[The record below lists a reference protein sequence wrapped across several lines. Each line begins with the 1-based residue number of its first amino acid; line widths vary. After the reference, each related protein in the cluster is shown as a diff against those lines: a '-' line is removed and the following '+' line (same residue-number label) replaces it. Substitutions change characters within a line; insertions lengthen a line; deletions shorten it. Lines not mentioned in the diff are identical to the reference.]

1 MAVNVGDI
9 IAPINIAEPYSA
21 MGITPSGDWD
31 VVEPIA
37 LKGDVRK
44 WSFYKPVIADK
55 PGEMIMPDDFYAV
68 NDGFSFVTYSYP
80 ASAIQA
86 AMPQT
91 DGNWAYN
98 RPIENVH
105 WGRSSDWDGY
115 NHNDTKSWFDLS
127 FTKTGDTIGVRTH
140 RRGSVVWEFPQMFKA
155 TESWHGAK
163 TEVYSVGLIFQKKG
177 TPAVGTA
184 TFYRFGTN
192 LNVSDGEEYD
202 MTFSASEAQSNL
214 DSGTYYVI
222 PCITTYMTGGKWQTL
237 RSDSSYGVW
246 YAFPPTNYSSM
257 ATYTV
262 GSSMTS
268 TLDNVTVDF
277 YGGSEVGGTTYR
289 FENITLTLNNSG
301 AALNGVNVSA
311 RFKDYQYIT
320 AGNSE
325 QFISQSVDIPQQ
337 GSVDIEVNFD
347 KSEYGYIDVE
357 FIERAHIEVTLMY
370 GTESKTFDIYPFE

>member
-1 MAVNVGDI
+1 MAVNGGVISSPVNIGD
-9 IAPINIAEPYSA
+9 PYTALGVS
-21 MGITPSGDWD
+21 PSGDYN
-31 VVEPIA
+31 VGEPIFA
-37 LKGDVRK
+37 KGDIRK
-44 WSFYKPVIADK
+44 WSFYKPVVADK
-55 PGEMIMPDDFYAV
+55 VGVMAMPDEFYAV
-68 NDGFSFVTYSYP
+68 NDGFSFVTYSNP

-86 AMPQT
+86 AMSQT
-91 DGNWAYN
+91 DGNWLYN
-98 RPIENVH
+98 RPQDNLH
-105 WGRSSDWDGY
+105 WARLADWDGY

-140 RRGSVVWEFPQMFKA
+140 RRGSVVWEFPQMFKT
-155 TESWHGAK
+155 TENWHGSK

-177 TPAVGTA
+177 TSAVGTA

-192 LNVSDGEEYD
+192 LSVSDGEEYD
-202 MTFSASEAQSNL
+202 ITFSASEAQSNL

-222 PCITTYMTGGKWQTL
+222 PCVTTYMTGSKWQTL

-277 YGGSEVGGTTYR
+277 YGGYEVGGTTYR
-289 FENITLTLNNSG
+289 FEYISLTLNNSG

>member
-1 MAVNVGDI
+1 MAVNGGVISSPVNIGD
-9 IAPINIAEPYSA
+9 PYTALGVS
-21 MGITPSGDWD
+21 PSGDYN
-31 VVEPIA
+31 VGEPIFT
-37 LKGDVRK
+37 KGDIRK

-55 PGEMIMPDDFYAV
+55 VGVMAMPDDFYAV
-68 NDGFSFVTYSYP
+68 SDGFSFVTYSNP

-86 AMPQT
+86 AMSQT
-91 DGNWAYN
+91 DGNWSYN
-98 RPIENVH
+98 RPQNNSH
-105 WGRSSDWDGY
+105 WARLADWDGY

-127 FTKTGDTIGVRTH
+127 FTKTGDTIGVRTD
-140 RRGSVVWEFPQMFKA
+140 RRGSVVWEFPQKFKV

-163 TEVYSVGLIFQKKG
+163 NEVYSVGLIFQKKG
-177 TPAVGTA
+177 TSAVGTA

-192 LNVSDGEEYD
+192 LSVSDGEEYD

-222 PCITTYMTGGKWQTL
+222 PCITTYMTGSKWQTL

-277 YGGSEVGGTTYR
+277 YGGYEVGGTTYR
-289 FENITLTLNNSG
+289 FEYISLTLNNSG

-325 QFISQSVDIPQQ
+325 QFISQSINIPQQ

-370 GTESKTFDIYPFE
+370 GTEFKTFDIYPFE

>member
-1 MAVNVGDI
+1 
-9 IAPINIAEPYSA
+9 
-21 MGITPSGDWD
+21 
-31 VVEPIA
+31 
-37 LKGDVRK
+37 
-44 WSFYKPVIADK
+44 
-55 PGEMIMPDDFYAV
+55 
-68 NDGFSFVTYSYP
+68 
-80 ASAIQA
+80 
-86 AMPQT
+86 
-91 DGNWAYN
+91 
-98 RPIENVH
+98 
-105 WGRSSDWDGY
+105 
-115 NHNDTKSWFDLS
+115 
-127 FTKTGDTIGVRTH
+127 
-140 RRGSVVWEFPQMFKA
+140 
-155 TESWHGAK
+155 
-163 TEVYSVGLIFQKKG
+163 
-177 TPAVGTA
+177 
-184 TFYRFGTN
+184 
-192 LNVSDGEEYD
+192 
-202 MTFSASEAQSNL
+202 
-214 DSGTYYVI
+214 
-222 PCITTYMTGGKWQTL
+222 MTGSKWQTL

-277 YGGSEVGGTTYR
+277 YGGYEVGGTTYR
-289 FENITLTLNNSG
+289 FEYISLTLNNSG

-311 RFKDYQYIT
+311 RLKDYQYIT